1 MEFLNMIKLLFIIA
15 ITIGLNS
22 LSYAQEGDDLF
33 MLIDEEIQAPPLIPA
48 RMVFTQRL
56 LWGEKGVFRATKLS
70 PLNMEQRQKELKVR
84 RVMLTTHQVLGY
96 LTLAAM
102 VAQGIIGGKL
112 YNGDSSLYNTHKTMA
127 DVVNIGYFT
136 TAGMSLFAPPPLIN
150 KKVRGF
156 SSIKAHKILAT
167 VHFSAM
173 LATNIYKDKNR
184 EIHKGAAYT
193 AFGSY
198 ALAILVFKF

>member
-1 MEFLNMIKLLFIIA
+1 MRKLLLIFA
-15 ITIGLNS
+15 IVVSAHN
-22 LSYAQEGDDLF
+22 LSFAQKGEDLF
-33 MLIDEEIQAPPLIPA
+33 TLIDENIQAPPLLPA

-56 LWGEKGVFRATKLS
+56 LWGEKGVFRTTSLS
-70 PLNMEQRQKELKVR
+70 PLNIEQRQKELNVR

-96 LTLAAM
+96 ATLAAM
-102 VAQGIIGGKL
+102 IAQGIIGGKL
-112 YNGDSSLYNTHKTMA
+112 YNGDDSLYELHKTMG

-173 LATNIYKDKNR
+173 IATNIYKDKNR
-184 EIHKGAAYT
+184 DIHRTAAYT

-198 ALAILVFKF
+198 AMAVLVFKF